1 MRDLSPIDELIEL
14 RSEIARLRRREAT
27 LCAMVE
33 GGPAVPSGR
42 AGWPIRMSGHMQA
55 GGVHA

>member
-14 RSEIARLRRREAT
+14 RSEIARLKRREAV

-33 GGPAVPSGR
+33 GGPAVPSAR

-55 GGVHA
+55 RA